1 MSRQHRIPC
10 LAALWLGSAALG
22 LGGCK
27 ENPFVQNP
35 VALQNQVKQLQ
46 QDQTSLAQKSREL
59 QTRAETLDRDNQDL
73 ETQLAQARQKT
84 QLVEE
89 QLAAVQDQL
98 RSTSG
103 QLAQLRL
110 DKDTTEKK
118 AQSLMASLERR
129 SPATITANSSLGGTL
144 AVFELPGV
152 EVRRD
157 EDVVRIELPAD
168 RMFTPGTSQ
177 FSADG
182 TRLLD
187 AVASEMAHYY
197 PKQRIGVEGHVAGD
211 PTGALPPNAQ
221 QISLAQAAAVYDHL
235 VSKGQISPAQLF
247 IAGHG
252 ANHPVVS
259 NGTAA
264 GQQRNRRVEIVVF
277 PERAQGR

>member
-1 MSRQHRIPC
+1 MLHAPLYRRLAVIC
-10 LAALWLGSAALG
+10 LGGAALG
-22 LGGCK
+22 FLGCK
-27 ENPFVQNP
+27 ENPFTQNSLM
-35 VALQNQVKQLQ
+35 LQSQVKQLQ
-46 QDQTSLAQKSREL
+46 QDQTSLAQRGKEL
-59 QTRAETLDRDNQDL
+59 ETRAQTLDRDNQDL
-73 ETQLAQARQKT
+73 ETQLAQARQRT

-129 SPATITANSSLGGTL
+129 SSATITANSSLGGAL

-168 RMFTPGTSQ
+168 RIFTPGTSQ
-177 FSADG
+177 FSPEGA
-182 TRLLD
+182 RLLD
-187 AVASEMAHYY
+187 AVASEMAHNY
-197 PKQRIGVEGHVAGD
+197 PSQRIGVEGHVAGD
-211 PTGALPPNAQ
+211 PSGAVAPNAQ

-235 VSKGQISPAQLF
+235 VGRGQISPAQLF

-264 GQQRNRRVEIVVF
+264 GQARNRRVEIVVF
-277 PERAQGR
+277 PEKAQGR